1 MMDIKEYPK
10 NNWERFKQVLDR
22 GFSLELFK
30 GLGITFK
37 IMKGVIFNNESHNT
51 KYPIEKLPI
60 SPRYRAVHK
69 LLALLESGTIDVLD
83 VDFVKKFVSQI
94 VFEWIQNR

>member
-1 MMDIKEYPK
+1 MSFKNLKERNIGSQDYIMMDIKEYPK

-51 KYPIEKLPI
+51 KIP
-60 SPRYRAVHK
+60 
-69 LLALLESGTIDVLD
+69 
-83 VDFVKKFVSQI
+83 
-94 VFEWIQNR
+94 NRKTSN